1 MNLTLFVD
9 GKEKT
14 FNAPFIKARMFRKAL
29 EFNKKMDFQDL
40 GVEEIDE
47 LIGFVCELFNN
58 QFTTDEFYDG
68 LPVEKLMST
77 IVEAMNAVTGK
88 ANGES
93 EEGNE
98 KK

>member
-29 EFNKKMDFQDL
+29 EFNQKMDFKNL

-58 QFTTDEFYDG
+58 QFTIDEFYDG
-68 LPVEKLMST
+68 LPVENLMPT
-77 IVEAMNAVTGK
+77 IVEAMESVTGK

-93 EEGNE
+93 DEGNG